1 MSLVYN
7 HIQYNKGDE
16 IIIKATISKYQFTP
30 TITIRLFVDKEMIC
44 IFYINGNN
52 FTKQTY
58 KEYIYIKFDE
68 NHRIYVDSYEIYN
81 ENEIGEMALIETN
94 SI

>member
-44 IFYINGNN
+44 IFYINNDN
-52 FTKQTY
+52 ITKQKY
-58 KEYIYIKFDE
+58 NNYIYLKFD
-68 NHRIYVDSYEIYN
+68 NDCRIYVDSYEIYE